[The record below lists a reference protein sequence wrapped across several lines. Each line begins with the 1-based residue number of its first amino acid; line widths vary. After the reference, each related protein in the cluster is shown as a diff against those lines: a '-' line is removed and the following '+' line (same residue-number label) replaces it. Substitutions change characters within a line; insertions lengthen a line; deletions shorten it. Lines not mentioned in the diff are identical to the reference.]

1 MKSTRY
7 SPRASRAFIPTYKHR
22 RQQHAGVRD
31 HPLVIEHDAR
41 RVRQTVHHA
50 GDPLTQ
56 DPQPLARPVLP
67 AQGVIQDS
75 APDRPDAR
83 TVNQGFAAIIESFGR
98 VETALR
104 DLLAAAGLDV
114 SQLSVP
120 ALVREALARD
130 LISPETAS
138 AIEGI
143 TVLRNLAAHGRAG
156 AVSHDRAVEYLA
168 LVDAVLYTLRRA
180 T

>member
-1 MKSTRY
+1 VSTEEFI
-7 SPRASRAFIPTYKHR
+7 ASLVHSLAWPVAAVSLALLFR
-22 RQQHAGVRD
+22 RQLSRLLGRPMNRLRAG
-31 HPLVIEHDAR
+31 PLEFEFDRLLATVEADVEPTK
-41 RVRQTVHHA
+41 RVVPGESVAVELA
-50 GDPLTQ
+50 GIAEQAPL
-56 DPQPLARPVLP
+56 
-67 AQGVIQDS
+67 
-75 APDRPDAR
+75 
-83 TVNQGFAAIIESFGR
+83 AAIIESFGR

-120 ALVREALARD
+120 ALVREAQARD

-156 AVSHDRAVEYLA
+156 AVRHDRAVEYLA